1 MRKYWIPKI
10 SAIHVITASEVYHDG
25 REYSFD
31 CNRPQDVY
39 YMEMTQQDECVLFDQ
54 LQFLLG
60 VSYSE
65 NCLSD
70 AIVFLDFEGIFNRKP
85 TAKAIELQDAAQC
98 LFHPEG
104 FRMDLGNGWHR
115 YVAFE
120 RSSSMSKDSV
130 LSFIRADMYEPLKE
144 RIQLGMCI
152 CSCKLAKLYA
162 YNGLMFTSGIRREHP
177 TLLSDR
183 HIVVIPNPTYT
194 VRNAQAITV
203 KDDGTDLPVR
213 TYSRIEQNMDIEVKE
228 YDGEGLLSKETAD
241 WLDPTHEHHSFQI
254 RLPYIKGVLHE
265 VDFKKLFRELR
276 VTEIIDLWGERH
288 PVDEVEIIL
297 TESMCKGLGWMEE
310 AGVSWK
316 EYCERCRT
324 FRHALYISG
333 QYKVKPTPTVELN
346 YQFLNTLPLTA
357 EEFRP
362 LDLPFGWDHSP
373 ADDPRSWLTKQTE
386 LAYYNLLSDPDGQRK
401 YLSEDA
407 DNDNLSLVSPQRQRA
422 MLIRANPRFMG
433 EPIFGKALSA
443 RAEHIRQEYSV
454 GHLLV
459 TGDNRYLSDDLMR
472 LLAEIVKTS
481 VGEGKAYAALSKEF
495 LSENA
500 MYAPLPHYMEQP
512 KYLLLRSPHIARNEE
527 VTAFPLKKIG
537 KYRKKYLSHLGDVVM
552 VDSRSLIPERL
563 GGADYDGDYVKT
575 IAEPLI
581 LKHIP
586 DSNELPVL
594 HIPAAQ
600 GTDADANDWL
610 MRFSTVKNTFSQR
623 IGQISNAALRRGIA
637 AYNENASSD
646 QKQKYRDETEALAIL
661 TGLEIDSAKTGV
673 KPNLD
678 AYLNDQSQVKS
689 LFLQYKDKLERLE
702 KRHWYDPTPKE
713 ALTEFF
719 AKPEWRRVTSNLERL
734 PYCAWLLKEQT
745 PPHLPEP
752 ATDSE
757 LFSFARVA
765 GWETQIDPKAIS
777 RMKEVITSYE
787 TAQTRCRIRYYS
799 AKDYSHLSDIQRI
812 LTSRGQEELYDPIK
826 LYEAV
831 NTFSGEHIR
840 SALELVQSQ
849 QWQFMAKEDRPLF
862 LKQLYPLLG
871 VGAKR
876 YEDLFCDFRNSG
888 FRILGDVLV
897 DLVRLHRSEEAS
909 DHLIRRKDSD
919 LQKRML
925 IGCKDS
931 RNPQEQILRN
941 CREVISSK
949 MREYMTDNL
958 TSEEAVMAAVALGKR
973 RFALEVYP
981 GVVKSLCCTEEKA
994 ERRLFQK

>member
-1 MRKYWIPKI
+1 MSDKSQTTNQHYVPVCYL
-10 SAIHVITASEVYHDG
+10 ANFGTDG
-25 REYSFD
+25 NKGRGST
-31 CNRPQDVY
+31 VY
-39 YMEMTQQDECVLFDQ
+39 YLNIVDNKCGISGVESFPKEKGFYDIDALGEYKDAFEKMYTDLEGELSK
-54 LQFLLG
+54 LLKR
-60 VSYSE
+60 
-65 NCLSD
+65 L
-70 AIVFLDFEGIFNRKP
+70 
-85 TAKAIELQDAAQC
+85 IELVVFDI
-98 LFHPEG
+98 
-104 FRMDLGNGWHR
+104 
-115 YVAFE
+115 
-120 RSSSMSKDSV
+120 SKRTNETV
-130 LSFIRADMYEPLKE
+130 MLS
-144 RIQLGMCI
+144 
-152 CSCKLAKLYA
+152 
-162 YNGLMFTSGIRREHP
+162 
-177 TLLSDR
+177 
-183 HIVVIPNPTYT
+183 
-194 VRNAQAITV
+194 
-203 KDDGTDLPVR
+203 
-213 TYSRIEQNMDIEVKE
+213 
-228 YDGEGLLSKETAD
+228 
-241 WLDPTHEHHSFQI
+241 
-254 RLPYIKGVLHE
+254 GVE
-265 VDFKKLFRELR
+265 K
-276 VTEIIDLWGERH
+276 
-288 PVDEVEIIL
+288 
-297 TESMCKGLGWMEE
+297 S
-310 AGVSWK
+310 
-316 EYCERCRT
+316 
-324 FRHALYISG
+324 
-333 QYKVKPTPTVELN
+333 
-346 YQFLNTLPLTA
+346 
-357 EEFRP
+357 
-362 LDLPFGWDHSP
+362 
-373 ADDPRSWLTKQTE
+373 
-386 LAYYNLLSDPDGQRK
+386 
-401 YLSEDA
+401 
-407 DNDNLSLVSPQRQRA
+407 
-422 MLIRANPRFMG
+422 
-433 EPIFGKALSA
+433 ALSA
-443 RAEHIRQEYSV
+443 QLSMQFTRTRAFRDWMKGNY
-454 GHLLV
+454 
-459 TGDNRYLSDDLMR
+459 NRM
-472 LLAEIVKTS
+472 K
-481 VGEGKAYAALSKEF
+481 EGFAALSKEF

-646 QKQKYRDETEALAIL
+646 QKQEYRDETEALAIL

-812 LTSRGQEELYDPIK
+812 LTSRGQEELCDPIK

-831 NTFSGEHIR
+831 NIFSGEHIR

-849 QWQFMAKEDRPLF
+849 QWQFMTKEDRPLF

-897 DLVRLHRSEEAS
+897 DLVRLHRSEEAR

-941 CREVISSK
+941 CRKVISSK

-958 TSEEAVMAAVALGKR
+958 TSEEAVMAAVAHGKR